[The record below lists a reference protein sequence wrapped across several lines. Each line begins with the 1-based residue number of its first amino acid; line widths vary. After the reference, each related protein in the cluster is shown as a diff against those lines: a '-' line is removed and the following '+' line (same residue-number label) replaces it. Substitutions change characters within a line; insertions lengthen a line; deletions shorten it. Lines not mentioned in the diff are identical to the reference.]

1 MSDAASITPA
11 RNNAA
16 EQPHDDNGSIHS
28 NEAEEYYE
36 KPPQKKKFYRNKKYW
51 IICSIINA
59 IVILVVVLLI
69 VFVFFPMIAQ
79 LIINKS
85 SIQVNKADI
94 SFTPPATG
102 TAQKRQDQPF
112 VANGNDTFFMAMDAT
127 LQNTGPFG
135 ASLTFT
141 SPIAVSYQG
150 WEIGKVE
157 LPDAYVSGGHGSID
171 TSQQFNITNITAF
184 TIFAK
189 DMLAQDE
196 FVWNMAGSLNIK
208 ALSRTASVKLNKDV
222 TIPGMGGF
230 PKVKITSFALPGDDP
245 AGGIQVSLGTTLTNP
260 STIGVYLGTINLDIG
275 YQGVYLGPVS
285 ASGVNLTSGDNNIT
299 LNGRLIPQTDAN
311 NLNTISQ
318 LFSNYVA
325 GVPSNTTATGVS
337 AAPDGVHSI
346 NWLTEG
352 FKTVQLNVALAA
364 NEKLQ
369 LIHGVSLGDLDLAF
383 TNQTAYSPITN
394 APNVTASFSIPFGFS
409 LNITEVTQNITLGTN
424 GTGPIALLSSGYV
437 NSTSNQQ
444 AGVLNFALE
453 NSPLN
458 VYPNQH
464 YGFNEFNYNLT
475 GASVYSFNVQGNAT
489 VKTATPI
496 GVVTLSNVPLNTTTS
511 LNGLQHL
518 NSTPTVING
527 IDVTGGTTDNLMM
540 DINVTMYNPS
550 SVQIS
555 AGDVQLNMQSSDT
568 QLGLVTLPNLV
579 LVRGVNHVT
588 AHALFNPKA
597 TTVGQN
603 LLTTFI
609 AGKNNTVGIAGYSNS
624 TAIQSLAYAFGNV
637 SLSSVLPG
645 LKSQLIQS
653 ASLEVLTNTVQT
665 NMASTSVTIANPF
678 SAGLTITQVKAAVTY
693 AGMPV
698 GNIDADISSNPI
710 VVGGKTTAASP
721 GIPITMNLEPASVA
735 LLLRENAQ
743 SAGLDL
749 QPIDALL
756 TMGGFDV
763 QGQQHLAPDSSLFTN
778 FNISSFVEQA
788 FANLHVDL
796 QLASVVNIGQYS
808 DTLQIVQ
815 ASVPT
820 KTDSTITY
828 LIPVVGQPLVQ
839 SIINQSKLT
848 FSSATLSQ
856 ATDSSFQVA
865 LDGQITGTGPFAAD
879 ISFPAPLNVAWNGKQ
894 IGQVTMPDIK
904 TAADVGATFNISA
917 AFKVVDES
925 AMADFSA
932 YLLLEDS
939 FVWDIT
945 ASDVAVTALDYTFIN
960 LTMSKSV
967 TLSGMGG
974 LKGAVTINSFNLPSN
989 DPAGGI
995 HLVLETT
1002 IKNPSQVGVQ
1012 LSGLGFEAF
1021 FGSVDLGPVAGTN
1034 VNLPPQSSANVEM
1047 QGRLQEQTSSE
1058 GLAALATLFNN
1069 YLASKET
1076 SLSVKGSSASGPS
1089 GQINWL
1095 TTAFQKLTID
1105 NIMLPGAPPGLT
1117 LIPAGAYSPD
1127 SSSNDIE
1134 AQFKNPFGFPL
1145 SVTGLQE
1152 SIEVS
1157 ANGQDMATL
1166 APPFSPATTDTST
1179 GIIKTGFEHV
1189 PFAVHSGADELFNQF
1204 VKGLTLG
1211 PSGVI
1216 GLKGNISKAAA
1227 STAAGDFD
1235 LSGIGYD
1242 VQSTLTG
1249 FNDFGGKFTISTVDV
1264 TGATPEYVII
1274 MLTISF
1280 NNPSFIT
1287 ISIGDISFD
1296 TYYSGTN
1303 IGPTLLNNLTIAP
1316 GTQQYKAE
1324 FHLTPTAATA
1334 SVVGQVLS
1342 GYLQSQT
1349 FALTVKGS
1357 DNSTSI
1363 DSLKEGLSGVS
1374 LDGTLTG
1381 IDAHL
1386 ITGGVVKNLD
1396 LLAFTADTYITIQNP
1411 LDVQFSINSLTATVM
1426 YQGIS
1431 SYFQLASI
1439 DQTLSPPFTIPA
1451 KGSATSGA
1459 ITLHFTDPLLHLLD
1473 LIAILGK
1480 SSITVDISQNAT
1492 VTVGDG
1498 FNGVLSYA
1506 QKGVVIQNEILPSAL
1521 TALTANHTNASL
1533 PLNVSGI
1540 ASAAKG
1546 EVTSVVGDVT
1556 SVVGDVTSVAGSVV
1570 GDVTSAAGAAV
1581 SEATSVVGK
1590 VTSAV
1595 GDVVGDV
1602 TSAVGDLIPH
1612 KTTTEAPA
1620 EETAAAKDTDKSTPT
1635 PTPKPANDAADTKTT
1650 TKAATTTSDKPWPFN
1665 LL

>member
-11 RNNAA
+11 RDHAA
-16 EQPHDDNGSIHS
+16 GQLHDDDGSIHS
-28 NEAEEYYE
+28 SEAEEYYE
-36 KPPQKKKFYRNKKYW
+36 KPPQKKKFYRQKRYW

-69 VFVFFPMIAQ
+69 VFVFFPKIAQ

-85 SIQVNKADI
+85 SISVNSANI
-94 SFTPPATG
+94 SFQPPASG
-102 TAQKRQDQPF
+102 SAQKRQDQPF
-112 VANGNDTFFMAMDAT
+112 VANGNDTFFMAMDAA
-127 LQNTGPFG
+127 LENTGPFP

-141 SPIAVSYQG
+141 TPITVSYQG
-150 WEIGKVE
+150 WEIGKVN
-157 LPDAYVSGGHGSID
+157 LPDATVSGGHGTIN
-171 TSQQFNITNITAF
+171 TVQQFNITNTTAF
-184 TIFAK
+184 TIFSK
-189 DMLAQDE
+189 DMLAQE
-196 FVWNMAGSLNIK
+196 NFVWNMAGSANIK
-208 ALSRTASVKLNKDV
+208 ALSRTASVTLNKDV
-222 TIPGMGGF
+222 TIPGMSGF

-285 ASGVNLTSGDNNIT
+285 ATGVNLTSGDNNIT

-311 NLNTISQ
+311 NLNIISN

-325 GVPSNTTATGVS
+325 GIPSNTTATGVS
-337 AAPDGVHSI
+337 ASPDGVHSI
-346 NWLTEG
+346 DWLTAG

-364 NEKLQ
+364 TEKLQ

-383 TNQTAYSPITN
+383 TNQTAYSPITS
-394 APNVTASFSIPFGFS
+394 APNVTADFSIPFGFS

-424 GTGPIALLSSGYV
+424 ATGPIAVLSSGYV

-444 AGVLNFALE
+444 AGVLNFALQ
-453 NSPLN
+453 NAPLD
-458 VYPNQH
+458 VYPTQH
-464 YGFNEFNYNLT
+464 EGFNEFNYNLT
-475 GASVYSFNVQGNAT
+475 GASMYTFNVQGNAT

-496 GVVTLSNVPLNTTTS
+496 GVVTLSGVPLNTTTS

-518 NSTPTVING
+518 NSTPTIING
-527 IDVTGGTTDNLMM
+527 IDVTGGTTENLMM
-540 DINVTMYNPS
+540 DINVTMFNPS

-555 AGDVQLNMQSSDT
+555 AGDVQLNMQSAGT

-579 LVRGVNHVT
+579 LVRGENHVT

-637 SLSSVLPG
+637 SLSSTLPG
-645 LKSQLIQS
+645 LQSQLIQS
-653 ASLEVLTNTVQT
+653 AALEVLTNTVQT
-665 NMASTSVTIANPF
+665 NVASTSVTIANPF
-678 SAGLTITQVKAAVTY
+678 SAGLSITQVKAAVTY

-710 VVGGKTTAASP
+710 VVGGKATTASP

-735 LLLRENAQ
+735 LLLRMNAQ

-756 TMGGFDV
+756 TMGGFNV
-763 QGQQHLAPDSSLFTN
+763 QGQEHLDPSPSLFTN

-856 ATDSSFQVA
+856 ATDSGFTVA
-865 LDGQITGTGPFAAD
+865 LDGQITGTGPFAAV
-879 ISFPAPLNVAWNGKQ
+879 IAFPAPLNVAWNGKQ
-894 IGQVTMPDIK
+894 IGQVTMPSI
-904 TAADVGATFNISA
+904 TTVADVGATFNISA
-917 AFKVVDES
+917 SFKVVDES

-932 YLLLEDS
+932 YLLLQDS

-945 ASDVAVTALDYTFIN
+945 ASDVSVTALDYTFVGLN
-960 LTMSKSV
+960 MSKSV

-989 DPAGGI
+989 DPDGGI

-1012 LSGLGFEAF
+1012 LQGLGFESF

-1047 QGRLQEQTSSE
+1047 QGRLQKQTSSE
-1058 GLAALATLFNN
+1058 GLAALQTLFDN

-1076 SLSVKGSSASGPS
+1076 SLSVKGASASGPS

-1095 TTAFQKLTID
+1095 TTAFQQLTID
-1105 NIMLPGAPPGLT
+1105 NIMLPGAPPNLT
-1117 LIPAGAYSPD
+1117 LIPAVTIKQFTFDFTKGAYSPD

-1145 SVTGLQE
+1145 SITGLQE

-1189 PFAVHSGADELFNQF
+1189 PFAVHSNADELFNQF

-1211 PSGVI
+1211 PSGTI

-1249 FNDFGGKFTISTVDV
+1249 FNDFGGKFTINSVDV

-1274 MLTISF
+1274 MLSISF

-1296 TYYSGTN
+1296 TFYSGTN

-1342 GYLQSQT
+1342 GYLQAQT

-1357 DNSTSI
+1357 DNSTTI

-1374 LDGTLTG
+1374 LDGTLAG
-1381 IDAHL
+1381 INANL

-1396 LLAFTADTYITIQNP
+1396 LLEFKADTYITIQNP
-1411 LDVQFSINSLTATVM
+1411 LDVAFSIDSIKATIM

-1439 DQTLSPPFTIPA
+1439 DATLSPAFSIPA
-1451 KGSATSGA
+1451 KGTATSGA
-1459 ITLHFTDPLLHLLD
+1459 IPLDFTDPLLHLVD
-1473 LIAILGK
+1473 LLAILGK

-1498 FNGVLSYA
+1498 FQGVLQYS
-1506 QKGVVIQNEILPSAL
+1506 QKGVVIQNEILSSAAGEL
-1521 TALTANHTNASL
+1521 TAKLNGTSA
-1533 PLNVSGI
+1533 LNVSSI
-1540 ASAAKG
+1540 ASAAK
-1546 EVTSVVGDVT
+1546 GDVT
-1556 SVVGDVTSVAGSVV
+1556 SVVGDVTSAAGSVV
-1570 GDVTSAAGAAV
+1570 GKATSAIG
-1581 SEATSVVGK
+1581 S
-1590 VTSAV
+1590 
-1595 GDVVGDV
+1595 VVGDV
-1602 TSAVGDLIPH
+1602 TSAVGDIIPH
-1612 KTTTEAPA
+1612 ATTTTEAAKATDDAEDTAKTTPA
-1620 EETAAAKDTDKSTPT
+1620 
-1635 PTPKPANDAADTKTT
+1635 PTPKPENDAADT
-1650 TKAATTTSDKPWPFN
+1650 TTSSTTSSKGWPFN
-1665 LL
+1665 LF